1 MHFVHAHDPARR
13 ALLGYCLNLHP
24 ARDLDEFLARTARVA
39 LPLRARLGWRGLF
52 GVGPWMG
59 ARLVR
64 TLLDEPRAFERL
76 VAFFRAERLD
86 PYTWNAFPYGE
97 FHSAG
102 VKERVF
108 EPRWSDHARA
118 QYTCDVAR
126 LALRLREALGLR
138 GAAGAAAAGAFR
150 EPRAHLS
157 ISTHTGGHSTRWSP
171 ADEAMA
177 SGLLDSTM
185 RELARLSL
193 AHGQR
198 VRLGLEPEPRANIS
212 SQTELAGWWK
222 EWRAELRTRP
232 DAYAWLAT
240 CSTHLGACLD
250 LCHSAVE
257 FEEDPLAALGT
268 PAEGGVPIVKTQI
281 TNALRVPRPRD
292 NPRAVEA
299 LLALDEPRWLHQTN
313 ARRAGEVLRAHD
325 LPEVRAQLAGPAR
338 AAWLEADEW
347 RTHFHVP
354 VDLASAPGGLGT
366 TFELTRRTLETLLS
380 RPATEDLHFEI
391 ETYTWDAW
399 GTRAAAATPEAGL
412 VDGLE
417 AEYRAV
423 LPLFEAAGWRPAA
436 D

>member
-39 LPLRARLGWRGLF
+39 LPLRDRLAWRGLF

-59 ARLVR
+59 AQLVR
-64 TLLDEPRAFERL
+64 QLLADPRAFARL
-76 VAFFRAERLD
+76 ADFFREERLD

-97 FHSAG
+97 FHAAG

-118 QYTCDVAR
+118 QYTLDVAQ
-126 LALRLREALGLR
+126 LAVRLREALGLR
-138 GAAGAAAAGAFR
+138 GAGGAPAHGAFR
-150 EPRAHLS
+150 EARAHLS
-157 ISTHTGGHSTRWSP
+157 ISTHTGGHSSRWTP

-177 SGLLDSTM
+177 SGLLDSTV

-198 VRLGLEPEPRANIS
+198 VRLGLEPEPRANLS
-212 SQTELAGWWK
+212 SQGELRGHWDAL
-222 EWRAELRTRP
+222 RAELRTRP

-240 CSTHLGACLD
+240 TSTHLGACLD

-257 FEEDPLAALGT
+257 FEEDPLAALGQVQ
-268 PAEGGVPIVKTQI
+268 EGGVPIVKVQI
-281 TNALRVPRPRD
+281 TNALRVLRPRE

-313 ARRAGEVLRAHD
+313 ARVGGTILRAHD
-325 LPEVRAQLAGPAR
+325 LPEVRAQLGGAGR
-338 AAWLEADEW
+338 DAWLAADEW

-354 VDLASAPGGLGT
+354 VDLAAAQGGLAT
-366 TFELTRRTLETLLS
+366 TFELTRRTLETLLE
-380 RPATEDLHFEI
+380 RPAAEDLHFEI

-399 GTRAAAATPEAGL
+399 GTRAAAASPDAAL